1 MPEPRESAT
10 DFAQQCLSG
19 GGKTA
24 SDIGAVNRN
33 S

>member
-1 MPEPRESAT
+1 MPEPRESAV
-10 DFAQQCLSG
+10 DFPQQCPSG

-24 SDIGAVNRN
+24 SEVEAVNRN